1 MTGAWRIAARNLRR
15 NRRRN
20 LATGLA
26 VALGFAGLALL
37 GGYVTRVEAFLRTN
51 AVYLQHGGHVTVYHA
66 GALDRVVA
74 RPARYSLDE
83 REQALILEAAAGD
96 GRVSFTAP
104 YVKAMG
110 LAGNGCRSVPFLALG
125 IDPAAAQRILAH
137 PDVTTYSADLARPLR
152 GRHPHEGAQGAD
164 HVGLAVGLARLLGK
178 TRVLDE
184 FGGGPPSVRM
194 PDCSAPGWAETVAA
208 DANLQL
214 AGLTHDGA
222 LGALDVEV
230 VGLFHTPS
238 LDTEDQVLHA
248 PLPTLR
254 RLYASD
260 AASYVALFLYDWRD
274 AAPAAE
280 ALRVRLASAGLDVEV
295 FTFDDERV
303 NPYYVGTMAFLRTMA
318 GFILLIVVAVVVLG
332 VANAATLT
340 VFERSREL
348 GTLRALG
355 YTRRQAAGLLV
366 REVALVA
373 IVGIVTGAVLALA
386 VAGAVRA
393 ADLRI
398 SPPGV
403 PGTMQVVVTPGP
415 VVVASIAAVLLAF
428 TTLVAWSVARRRL
441 AERPSDLLTAINA

>member
-1 MTGAWRIAARNLRR
+1 MTRAWRIAARNLRR

-51 AVYLQHGGHVTVYHA
+51 AVYLQHGGHVTVYRA
-66 GALDRVVA
+66 GALDRVVSS
-74 RPARYSLDE
+74 PARYSLDE
-83 REQALILEAAAGD
+83 REQALILEAAEGD

-125 IDPAAAQRILAH
+125 IDPAAARRILAH

-152 GRHPHEGAQGAD
+152 GRHPHDGTQGAD
-164 HVGLAVGLARLLGK
+164 HVGLALGLATRLGK

-184 FGGGPPSVRM
+184 FEIPPEVRM
-194 PDCSAPGWAETVAA
+194 PDCSAPDWVHTVAD

-222 LGALDVEV
+222 LGALDVDV
-230 VGLFHTPS
+230 VSVFHTPS

-248 PLPTLR
+248 PLATLR

-260 AASYVALFLYDWRD
+260 AASYVALFLHDWRD
-274 AAPAAE
+274 AAPAA
-280 ALRVRLASAGLDVEV
+280 AGLRARLASAGLDVDV

-303 NPYYVGTMAFLRTMA
+303 NPYYVGTMAFLRSMA

-366 REVALVA
+366 REVVLVT
-373 IVGIVTGAVLALA
+373 IVGTAAGAALAL
-386 VAGAVRA
+386 GAA
-393 ADLRI
+393 AAIHMGDIRI

-415 VVVASIAAVLLAF
+415 AVLAVVAALLLAF
-428 TTLVAWSVARRRL
+428 TVLVAWGVARRRL
-441 AERPSDLLTAINA
+441 AERPSNLLTAINA